1 MRLRSKPPHRNREYA
16 RTYAAQ
22 HFWRGELSGA
32 NMAAISKIE
41 VTQGVYYVTVPEA
54 DVFLLCGCP
63 ADSVKHLMKRGLIQ
77 SREVGGVRFETGPN
91 AILLSDLLIQNGRF
105 TNLSEFPILHMFYRQ
120 GRILPGHP
128 NNTGGKPILVGSR
141 RQVEAQ
147 MEYIY
152 RGNYGLVSEEE
163 IVATGIEP
171 AVARQMMRL
180 KLKFAFGKIRRMDE
194 YLDLVVLE
202 NEPQEIR
209 NGVFAKRLKPN
220 VFEISYRGGSVRV
233 DLNLPPQTPELPP
246 YVLGFHQIRRDY
258 FSVLH
263 SGEGDGWDPNRPAMA
278 SILMFQ
284 GKVYLIDAGPNIMH
298 SLNALGL
305 SVNEIA
311 GIFHTHAH
319 DDHFCGLPDLMR
331 ADHRIPYYATPMVRA
346 SVMKKLAA
354 LSMMDEEEFGHYF
367 EFHDLVMGEWND
379 IDTLEVKPVFSPH
392 PVETTVMFFRTLD
405 RSGYRSYAHFADIAS
420 LKLLRAMVTTDENAP
435 GISQS
440 FYDTVERDYLV
451 PVDLKKLDIGGG
463 MIHGDAED
471 FADDHSGKIV
481 LAHTALALTNRQK
494 EIGSG
499 APFGT
504 SDVLIPSHQDY
515 IRSYAFHSLAG
526 YFPSVPSSRL
536 RVLLN
541 NPIVKFNPE
550 SIILKAG
557 VKAEFV
563 YLVLTGQVEMI
574 RTKKGVYSTLSS
586 GAMLGESTA
595 LNGKPV
601 AETYRAAN
609 FVQALRIPMDLYA
622 IFIKNNHLFEK
633 MARQFDVRSFLYTN
647 RLFGDAMS
655 CTRQNAIAAAV
666 NIMKYPKDHVIDHA
680 AVPRLSLLRSGRV
693 DLVIGEKTVER
704 LGPGD
709 FFCESTVLFDI
720 PCLFTAVVTKDA
732 QIYHIPAKALADVP
746 IIRWK
751 LLEVYETRLDKA
763 VSLDLTGNPL
773 IWQEEYS
780 TGVGKIDAEHR
791 DLFAIAGNLYQALF
805 STGCTATPEET
816 FQALIGITRRHFDT
830 EEELM
835 RLNAYPGQE
844 EHRRQHAQILTVLTD
859 FAANYETWKKAPKKE
874 VCIFIKDRVMV
885 HMLTD
890 DRKLGTFLKDHGV
903 R

>member
-1 MRLRSKPPHRNREYA
+1 
-16 RTYAAQ
+16 
-22 HFWRGELSGA
+22 
-32 NMAAISKIE
+32 MAALSKIK
-41 VTQGVYYVTVPEA
+41 VADGVYYVTVPEA
-54 DVFLLCGCP
+54 DLALLCGCP

-77 SREVGGVRFETGPN
+77 SREAGGVRFETGPN
-91 AILLSDLLIQNGRF
+91 AILLSDVLIQNGRF

-120 GRILPGHP
+120 GRIIPGHP
-128 NNTGGKPILVGSR
+128 NNTGAKPLLVGSR

-163 IVATGIEP
+163 IIATGIEP
-171 AVARQMMRL
+171 ALARQMMRL

-194 YLDLVVLE
+194 YLDLVVVE

-209 NGVFAKRLKPN
+209 GGVFATRVRPN
-220 VFEISYRGGSVRV
+220 VFDISYKGASVRV
-233 DLNLPPQTPELPP
+233 DLNLPPQAQEHPP
-246 YVLGFHQIRRDY
+246 YVLGYHQIRRDY
-258 FSVLH
+258 FAVLH

-298 SLNALGL
+298 SLSALGI

-311 GIFHTHAH
+311 GVFHTHAH

-331 ADHRIPYYATPMVRA
+331 ADHRIPYYATPLVRA
-346 SVMKKLAA
+346 SVMKKLSA
-354 LSMMDEEEFGHYF
+354 LSMMHEEEFAHYF
-367 EFHDLVMGEWND
+367 EFHDLALNEWND
-379 IDTLEVKPVFSPH
+379 IDTLEVKPVYSPH
-392 PVETTVMFFRTLD
+392 PEETTVMFFRTLD
-405 RSGYRSYAHFADIAS
+405 RLGYRTYAHFADIAS
-420 LKLLRAMVTTDENAP
+420 LRLLRGMITTDESAP
-435 GISQS
+435 GLSKS
-440 FYDTVERDYLV
+440 SYDAVAADYLT

-481 LAHTALALTNRQK
+481 LAHTALPLTNRQK

-504 SDVLIPSHQDY
+504 VDVLIPSHQEY
-515 IRSYAFHSLAG
+515 VRSYAFHALAS

-541 NPIVKFNPE
+541 NPIDKFNPE

-557 VKAEFV
+557 RRAEFV
-563 YLVLTGQVEMI
+563 YLLLTGQVEMI
-574 RTKKGVYSTLSS
+574 HTKKRVFSVLSS
-586 GAMLGESTA
+586 GAMLGEVTA
-595 LNGKPV
+595 LSGRAV

-609 FVQALRIPMDLYA
+609 FVQALRVPVDLYSV
-622 IFIKNNHLFEK
+622 FVKNNNLYEK
-633 MARQFDVRSFLYTN
+633 MARQFDVRSFLYSS

-666 NIMKYPKDHVIDHA
+666 NVQKYA
-680 AVPRLSLLRSGRV
+680 AGSAIGNAAQPRLSLVRTGRV
-693 DLVIGEKTVER
+693 ELGIGEHTVER

-720 PCLFTAVVTKDA
+720 PCLFSATATKDTTL
-732 QIYHIPAKALADVP
+732 YHIPAKALAEVP

-763 VSLDLTGNPL
+763 VSLDVLGEPMA
-773 IWQEEYS
+773 WQEEYS
-780 TGVGKIDAEHR
+780 TGVAAMD
-791 DLFAIAGNLYQALF
+791 
-805 STGCTATPEET
+805 
-816 FQALIGITRRHFDT
+816 
-830 EEELM
+830 
-835 RLNAYPGQE
+835 E
-844 EHRRQHAQILTVLTD
+844 EHRELFRESRVLYQKLFDPAGSSVKAEELFKPLLETTERHFATEDALMRKHAYPNREEHLRRHAHLRDTLRE
-859 FAANYETWKKAPKKE
+859 FAANYAARGATPRKE
-874 VCIFIKDRVMV
+874 VCAFIKDRVMV
-885 HMLTD
+885 HVLTD
-890 DRKLGTFLKDHGV
+890 DRRLGTFLKEHAD